1 MVSFNGEIL
10 TEYIFHARETF
21 SLGRQCV
28 YVATLIFAVRYL
40 LLSFFGQ
47 LQNYAYQQKI
57 EMGILR
63 DL

>member
-1 MVSFNGEIL
+1 MHGK
-10 TEYIFHARETF
+10 R

-28 YVATLIFAVRYL
+28 YVATLIFALDTYYFL
-40 LLSFFGQ
+40 FLG
-47 LQNYAYQQKI
+47 NCKICKIYAYQQKI